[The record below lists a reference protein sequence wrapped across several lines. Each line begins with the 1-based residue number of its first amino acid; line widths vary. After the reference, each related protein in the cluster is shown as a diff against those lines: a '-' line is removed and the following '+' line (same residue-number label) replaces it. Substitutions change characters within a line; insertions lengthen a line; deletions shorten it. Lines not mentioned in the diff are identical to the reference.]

1 MTSPHPRKGSQGL
14 FEIWSKT
21 YRVCEGLRLNG
32 PAMNPIELFELM
44 TVHGFYRFLGQQARL
59 PTENVRKIY
68 LLGRP
73 WGVWPPDIDISREAA
88 DAGIDVF
95 TYLAALQ
102 PLITMDTQQKENELL
117 AYERTLTVNGGVDSL
132 SAMRNHVEKVATL
145 STEKKQTIC
154 NVLHALYDYRQQ
166 VGALSIQKITEK
178 AALIAKLQR
187 GILAESNRRRSENGS
202 STPNTTPE

>member
-1 MTSPHPRKGSQGL
+1 MK
-14 FEIWSKT
+14 
-21 YRVCEGLRLNG
+21 
-32 PAMNPIELFELM
+32 PIELFELM
-44 TVHGFYRFLGQQARL
+44 TVHGFYRFLGQQACL
-59 PTENVRKIY
+59 SAEEVRKIY

-88 DAGIDVF
+88 EAGIDVF

-102 PLITMDTQQKENELL
+102 PLMAMDTLEKENELV
-117 AYERTLTVNGGVDSL
+117 AYERTLSGYGCAESP
-132 SAMRNHVEKVATL
+132 SATRNHVEKVATL

-178 AALIAKLQR
+178 AAVIAKLQR
-187 GILAESNRRRSENGS
+187 GILAESNRRRNENGS
-202 STPNTTPE
+202 SCHNSTPESPDL

>member
-1 MTSPHPRKGSQGL
+1 
-14 FEIWSKT
+14 
-21 YRVCEGLRLNG
+21 
-32 PAMNPIELFELM
+32 MNPIELFELM
-44 TVHGFYRFLGQQARL
+44 TVHGFYRFLGQRARL
-59 PTENVRKIY
+59 PTEDVRKIY

-102 PLITMDTQQKENELL
+102 PLITMDTQQKENELV
-117 AYERTLTVNGGVDSL
+117 AYERTLTDGDVDSP
-132 SAMRNHVEKVATL
+132 SATRNHVEKVATL

-178 AALIAKLQR
+178 AAVIAKLQR
-187 GILAESNRRRSENGS
+187 GILAESNRRRSENGFS
-202 STPNTTPE
+202 APNSTPD

>member
-1 MTSPHPRKGSQGL
+1 
-14 FEIWSKT
+14 
-21 YRVCEGLRLNG
+21 
-32 PAMNPIELFELM
+32 MNPIELFELM

-59 PTENVRKIY
+59 STEDVRKIY

-88 DAGIDVF
+88 DVGIDVF

-102 PLITMDTQQKENELL
+102 PLVTMDTQQKENELV
-117 AYERTLTVNGGVDSL
+117 AYERTLTVNGGVDSP
-132 SAMRNHVEKVATL
+132 SATRNHVEKVATL

-166 VGALSIQKITEK
+166 VGVLSIQKITEK
-178 AALIAKLQR
+178 AALIAQLQR
-187 GILAESNRRRSENGS
+187 GILAESNRRRSENRFSTPS
-202 STPNTTPE
+202 STPE

>member
-1 MTSPHPRKGSQGL
+1 MQDVR
-14 FEIWSKT
+14 ID
-21 YRVCEGLRLNG
+21 G
-32 PAMNPIELFELM
+32 PPMNPIELFELM

-59 PTENVRKIY
+59 PAEEVRKIY

-88 DAGIDVF
+88 AAGIDVF

-102 PLITMDTQQKENELL
+102 PLIAMDTLEKENELVV
-117 AYERTLTVNGGVDSL
+117 YERTLSGNGGAESP
-132 SAMRNHVEKVATL
+132 SATRNHVEKVATL

-178 AALIAKLQR
+178 AAVIAKLQR
-187 GILAESNRRRSENGS
+187 GILAESNRRRNENGS
-202 STPNTTPE
+202 STHNSTPKSPDL

>member
-1 MTSPHPRKGSQGL
+1 
-14 FEIWSKT
+14 
-21 YRVCEGLRLNG
+21 
-32 PAMNPIELFELM
+32 MNPIELFELM

-59 PTENVRKIY
+59 STEDVRKIY

-88 DAGIDVF
+88 DVGIDVF

-102 PLITMDTQQKENELL
+102 PLVTMDTQQKENELV
-117 AYERTLTVNGGVDSL
+117 AYERTLTVNGGVDSP
-132 SAMRNHVEKVATL
+132 SATRNHVEKVATL

-166 VGALSIQKITEK
+166 VGVLSIQKITEK
-178 AALIAKLQR
+178 AALIVQLQR
-187 GILAESNRRRSENGS
+187 GILAESNRRRSENGFT
-202 STPNTTPE
+202 TPNNTPE

>member
-1 MTSPHPRKGSQGL
+1 
-14 FEIWSKT
+14 
-21 YRVCEGLRLNG
+21 
-32 PAMNPIELFELM
+32 M
-44 TVHGFYRFLGQQARL
+44 TVDGFYRFLGQQARL
-59 PTENVRKIY
+59 PTDEVRKIY

-102 PLITMDTQQKENELL
+102 PLITMDTQQKENELV
-117 AYERTLTVNGGVDSL
+117 AYERTLTVNGGVDSP

-178 AALIAKLQR
+178 AAVIAKLQR
-187 GILAESNRRRSENGS
+187 GILAESTRRRDENGFWTS
-202 STPNTTPE
+202 NSTPKWRDL